1 MTIKEQI
8 DADLKTA
15 MLGGDKILTTTL
27 RGLKSA
33 ILYAEVAANKREE
46 GLTDNEVIDIF
57 GKEAKKRQE
66 SADLYIQGGNEE
78 KAKAEMAE
86 KLVIEGYL
94 PEQMDDESL
103 KNLVEAAI
111 TETGA
116 ASMQDM
122 GKVIGL
128 VKQRAGA
135 GADGGRIAAMVKEK
149 LNA

>member
-15 MLGGDKILTTTL
+15 MLGGDKTLTTTL

-33 ILYAEVAANKREE
+33 ILYVEVAANKREE
-46 GLTDNEVIDIF
+46 GLTDDEVIDLF

-66 SADLYIQGGNEE
+66 SADLYTQGGNEE

-86 KLVIEGYL
+86 KLVIEAYL
-94 PEQMDDESL
+94 PEQMNDEEL

-149 LNA
+149 LNT